1 MAKEFGWNT
10 LKATGLELERI
21 KDCCEK
27 FIKGIEWDK

>member
-21 KDCCEK
+21 KACCEQ
-27 FIKGIEWDK
+27 FIKEAE